1 MKPGCSVFVGNI
13 DFEVPVDK
21 LIDELG
27 AVGKVVDFKLMV
39 DKNTNKSK
47 GFGFCEYESP
57 LIAEKAIKQLNIS
70 FNNRPVVI
78 NYAEKDGPTEQKE
91 ETGTL
96 DINNIINV
104 LNNMDADNLKEVIL
118 YLKNL
123 SISQPTY
130 FKELL
135 SKNPELV
142 YALVYSLKLLKLVD
156 DSLIKDF
163 IKQSFKIKDNKLQI
177 LERIRS
183 INDDEL
189 QTFPD
194 DVKEKILYL
203 RNSLFRKKE

>member
-1 MKPGCSVFVGNI
+1 MKSGCSVFVGNI

-21 LIDELG
+21 LIEELG

-57 LIAEKAIKQLNIS
+57 LIAEKAIKHLNIS
-70 FNNRPVVI
+70 FNGRPVVI
-78 NYAEKDGPTEQKE
+78 NYAEKDTPVEIKE
-91 ETGTL
+91 ETTSL

-123 SISQPTY
+123 AISQPTF

-135 SKNPELV
+135 AKNNQLV
-142 YALVYSLKLLKLVD
+142 YALLYSFKLLKLVD
-156 DSLIKDF
+156 ESLITDF
-163 IKQSFKIKDNKLQI
+163 IKQSFSLEDNKVQI
-177 LERIRS
+177 LERIKTLS
-183 INDDEL
+183 DDEL
-189 QTFPD
+189 ETFSG
-194 DVKEKILYL
+194 DVKEKIIYL
-203 RNSLFRKKE
+203 RNNLFKKIE

>member
-21 LIDELG
+21 LVEELG
-27 AVGKVVDFKLMV
+27 AVGKVVEFKLMV

-70 FNNRPVVI
+70 FNGRPVVI
-78 NYAEKDGPTEQKE
+78 NYAEKDAPTETKE

-123 SISQPTY
+123 SISQPTF
-130 FKELL
+130 FKDLF
-135 SKNPELV
+135 SKNSELV
-142 YALVYSLKLLKLVD
+142 YALLYSLKLLKLVD
-156 DSLIKDF
+156 ESLINEF
-163 IKQSFKIKDNKLQI
+163 IKQSFKIKENKLQI
-177 LERIRS
+177 LERIKS
-183 INDDEL
+183 IDDEEL
-189 QTFPD
+189 ETFSD
-194 DVKEKILYL
+194 DVREKIIYL
-203 RNSLFRKKE
+203 RNNLYKKKD

>member
-1 MKPGCSVFVGNI
+1 MKSGCSVFVGNI

-21 LIDELG
+21 LIEELG

-57 LIAEKAIKQLNIS
+57 LIAEKAIKHLNIS
-70 FNNRPVVI
+70 FNGRPVVI
-78 NYAEKDGPTEQKE
+78 NYAEKDTPVEIKE
-91 ETGTL
+91 ETTSL

-123 SISQPTY
+123 AISQPTF

-135 SKNPELV
+135 AKNNQLV
-142 YALVYSLKLLKLVD
+142 YALLYSFKLLKLVD
-156 DSLIKDF
+156 ESLITDF
-163 IKQSFKIKDNKLQI
+163 IKQSFSLEDNKVQI
-177 LERIRS
+177 LERIKTLS
-183 INDDEL
+183 DDEL
-189 QTFPD
+189 ETFSG
-194 DVKEKILYL
+194 DVREKIIYL
-203 RNSLFRKKE
+203 RNNLFKKIE